1 MHEIC
6 FEDILPP
13 SQWVSKKERYRCDAC
28 SKKFHNLFRRRH
40 HCRLVRRHHRRLLV
54 LSNYDLVWAA
64 LLQGC
69 ILHKLVHLSPERHMP
84 IKTCATCAFEGPP
97 ERKAAAVSHLSYTV
111 DSDRFT
117 TDLGSD
123 DLLLF
128 SPLVDDGLPSIE
140 YALHRDRGA
149 SLDEMDVDEAAEK
162 ANEADRLEA
171 LQAYN
176 VLYSPPDETFNIWC
190 DLAANTMECPIAVV
204 SFMDKDRQWFKAKL
218 GLAKTSVPRQL
229 AFCEAVVTSGRPQAV
244 LNAALDPRFERSPL
258 VESGVCFYA
267 GAPLTTPAG
276 HVIGTLA
283 VFDMAPRTECEK
295 LGSLEN
301 LAQSIMKDME
311 ERRIFELRYRHRR
324 RRQAASFDDRSL
336 IKSTTPAPSVRLTP
350 DFGPAPS
357 LGPMP
362 PTLDLLPPE
371 MDPSRNVPA
380 TTESVIIDANVVE
393 TDGKMQDMLLD
404 LLCKTTE
411 TQQHLASQQGS
422 MFATLGHHT
431 EQIDRLAQAVKRMES
446 KLCPL

>member
-1 MHEIC
+1 MHEIR

-40 HCRLVRRHHRRLLV
+40 HCRLCGQLFCKE
-54 LSNYDLVWAA
+54 
-64 LLQGC
+64 C
-69 ILHKLVHLSPERHMP
+69 ILHKLVHLAPERHMP

-97 ERKAAAVSHLSYTV
+97 ERKAAVSSHLSYTI

-117 TDLGSD
+117 TDPVAD

-128 SPLVDDGLPSIE
+128 SPLVEDGVPSIE
-140 YALHRDRGA
+140 YSLHRDRGA
-149 SLDEMDVDEAAEK
+149 SLDEVDLDAAAEK

-218 GLAKTSVPRQL
+218 GLAKTSVPRKL
-229 AFCEAVVTSGRPQAV
+229 AFCEAVVASGRPQAV
-244 LNAALDPRFERSPL
+244 LNATLDSRFERSPL
-258 VESGVCFYA
+258 VESGVRFYA
-267 GAPLTTPAG
+267 GAPLTTPGG

-283 VFDMAPRTECEK
+283 VFDTAPRTDCEK
-295 LGSLEN
+295 LGTLES

-311 ERRIFELRYRHRR
+311 ERRVFELRYRHRR

-336 IKSTTPAPSVRLTP
+336 IKSIEPAPTVRLTP

-362 PTLDLLPPE
+362 PMLDLLPPVTSSPIE
-371 MDPSRNVPA
+371 PTSKG
-380 TTESVIIDANVVE
+380 VE
-393 TDGKMQDMLLD
+393 GDGKMQDMLLD

-422 MFATLGHHT
+422 MFATLGQHT